1 MPPQPRTMT
10 EFSVEPLPFHPAQI
24 WQWDGGYIAVGIDGE
39 FLNLDSEL
47 KKSGEVR
54 KPFPCPV
61 QSTAIVGNEM
71 IVTWVDHELMLA
83 RMASFGL
90 DKGFEDGSDRG
101 ELRTRT
107 SIDAAIHPAGVVW
120 SHVLD
125 AEPLALCSSD
135 EQFVFILWKKGIY
148 AMGIDK
154 TEHWRMPEPRWKELE
169 RFPHGEVV
177 ISASIQ
183 GSLLHIWS
191 RGAAH
196 NVYKCEN
203 GEVVSSDM
211 VECDGILNSVYSHE
225 ESHLLC
231 FENGD
236 VIWHRPETPQIHFK
250 LKGPAQDAVWSVEH
264 DAWHIAGWREEVL
277 FSESKQQRH
286 EFNEIPVQLVHYK
299 GSTLI
304 LMNSGEF
311 VESSFK
317 TN

>member
-1 MPPQPRTMT
+1 MT
-10 EFSVEPLPFHPAQI
+10 EFNVEALPFHPAQI
-24 WQWDGGYIAVGIDGE
+24 WQWDDGYVAVGIDGE
-39 FLNLDSEL
+39 FLQLDSKL
-47 KKSGEVR
+47 QKSGKVR

-61 QSTAIVGNEM
+61 QSTALLGKEM

-83 RMASFGL
+83 RMASFAL
-90 DKGFEDGSDRG
+90 EEGFEDGSDRG

-107 SIDAAIHPAGVVW
+107 TIDAAIHPAGAVW

-154 TEHWRMPEPRWKELE
+154 AEHWRMPEPRWKELE

-177 ISASIQ
+177 ISASIH
-183 GSLLHIWS
+183 GTCLHVWS

-196 NVYKCEN
+196 NVYLCET
-203 GEVVSSDM
+203 GELLNSEVI
-211 VECDGILNSVYSHE
+211 ECNGILNSVYTHE

-236 VIWHRPETPQIHFK
+236 VLWLRPDTPQTLLK
-250 LKGPAQDAVWSVEH
+250 LKGSVQHAMWSVKH

-277 FSESKQQRH
+277 FSDTIHQR
-286 EFNEIPVQLVHYK
+286 FDFAEIPVQLIPYND
-299 GSTLI
+299 STLI

-311 VESSFK
+311 VESSFDV
-317 TN
+317 N

>member
-1 MPPQPRTMT
+1 MT
-10 EFSVEPLPFHPAQI
+10 EFNVEPLPFHPAQI
-24 WQWDGGYIAVGIDGE
+24 WQWDEGYVAVGIDGE
-39 FLNLDSEL
+39 FLQLDSKL
-47 KKSGEVR
+47 QKIGQVR

-61 QSTAIVGNEM
+61 QSTALLGKEM

-83 RMASFGL
+83 RMASFAL

-107 SIDAAIHPAGVVW
+107 TIDAAIHPAGVVW

-125 AEPLALCSSD
+125 AEPLALCSTD

-154 TEHWRMPEPRWKELE
+154 EEHWRMPEPRWKELE

-183 GSLLHIWS
+183 GALLHVWS

-196 NVYKCEN
+196 NVYHWEN
-203 GEVVSSDM
+203 GELVSSDM
-211 VECDGILNSVYSHE
+211 VECDGILHSVYSHE

-236 VIWHRPETPQIHFK
+236 VIWHRPESPQILLQ
-250 LKGPAQDAVWSVEH
+250 LKGTVQHAMWSERH

-277 FSESKQQRH
+277 FSETVQQRNN
-286 EFNEIPVQLVHYK
+286 FDEIPVQLVIYDD
-299 GSTLI
+299 STLI

-311 VESSFK
+311 VESAFVS
-317 TN
+317 N